1 MLVRILRIAVL
12 GVLATADTATAQE
25 PLEFWSFLDHGRP
38 ITRCAEG
45 SVAHNSATAQLNR
58 LEELFD
64 RLNPSENA
72 AARDALHALLKTEC
86 FLFSSEIQ
94 VVPSPDSA
102 ASAKDW
108 RNRGGFEWL
117 WSYLEYPSFGTL
129 PDLQPHVVLPPE
141 VRRTLTLANAR
152 DHALSPFL
160 CSSSD
165 LRCGIET
172 RGWRAR
178 AELAF
183 GGPLSTDWD
192 DDRNT
197 RLSSDCL
204 SKAASETSERK
215 YMTWHAC
222 LQGNRI
228 KTAAFPIGEFKSP
241 DSGWLVISGRR
252 GHYEFC
258 DSTSAYEL
266 ETGTA
271 LVFTSCS
278 DLALK
283 PDGSVDRNATNKA
296 RVNRVRTGS
305 VSIENLREAAW
316 MLLLSS
322 EVKPIELRP
331 RTFPLPSS
339 LEPKLFAGE
348 GPRFISVSGMN
359 TSMTT
364 IGWRLVNPSGRSYSG
379 QQTWARSY
387 EPAEDHAA
395 NLINVFE
402 ESLVEGCVSRRPPD
416 PSVIRTT
423 KVIALAEDPY
433 SSELLADYS
442 EAYARWRT
450 LKPCLR

>member
-1 MLVRILRIAVL
+1 MLFRVFRIAVL
-12 GVLATADTATAQE
+12 GVLATADIATAQE
-25 PLEFWSFLDHGRP
+25 HFEFWSFLDHGRP
-38 ITRCAEG
+38 ITRCAEN
-45 SVAHNSATAQLNR
+45 SAAHKSATARLNR
-58 LEELFD
+58 LEELFG
-64 RLNPSENA
+64 RLKPSDGNA
-72 AARDALHALLKTEC
+72 AREALHALLKTEC

-94 VVPSPDSA
+94 DLPSPDSA

-108 RNRGGFEWL
+108 ADRGGFEWL
-117 WSYLEYPSFGTL
+117 WSYLEFPKLGTL
-129 PDLQPHVVLPPE
+129 PDLQPHVVLPPD
-141 VRRTLTLANAR
+141 VRPTLTLENAR
-152 DHALSPFL
+152 DHVLSPFL
-160 CSSSD
+160 CSSAD
-165 LRCGIET
+165 VRCGIEAK
-172 RGWRAR
+172 GWRAR

-183 GGPLSTDWD
+183 AGPLDPDWSD
-192 DDRNT
+192 EPNT
-197 RLSSDCL
+197 RLSTDCMA
-204 SKAASETSERK
+204 KAALETSERK

-228 KTAAFPIGEFKSP
+228 KAAAFPIGDFKSP
-241 DSGWLVISGRR
+241 VSGWLIISGRR

-258 DSTSAYEL
+258 DSTSAYDL

-271 LVFTSCS
+271 VVFESCS

-283 PDGSVDRNATNKA
+283 PGGSVDRDATNKA
-296 RVNRVRTGS
+296 RVDRVRAGR

-316 MLLLSS
+316 MLLLST

-348 GPRFISVSGMN
+348 GPRFLSVSGMN

-364 IGWRLVNPSGRSYSG
+364 LGWRLVNPAGRSYSG

-416 PSVIRTT
+416 PSVIKTT
-423 KVIALAEDPY
+423 KVTALAEDLY
-433 SSELLADYS
+433 SSELPAEYS
-442 EAYARWRT
+442 EAHARWRT
-450 LKPCLR
+450 LKPCPR